1 MKEVNVVADKSFR
14 FAVRVVN
21 LYKFLCAERKE
32 FILSKQLLRS
42 GTAIGALIKE
52 SEHAQSRADFINKV
66 NIALKE
72 ANETEYWLLLLK
84 ETDYLT
90 EPEFNLIIE
99 EARELIRLTAS
110 IVKTTRLNVV
120 RIVEQRNP
128 NGLGNALLVGS
139 GIVLWKRWKFL
150 PKETGWLLSWGRVL
164 HGL

>member
-1 MKEVNVVADKSFR
+1 M
-14 FAVRVVN
+14 
-21 LYKFLCAERKE
+21 YKFLCAERKE

-110 IVKTTRLNVV
+110 IVKTTRLNV
-120 RIVEQRNP
+120 EN
-128 NGLGNALLVGS
+128 
-139 GIVLWKRWKFL
+139 
-150 PKETGWLLSWGRVL
+150 
-164 HGL
+164 

>member
-90 EPEFNLIIE
+90 EPEFNSIIE

-110 IVKTTRLNVV
+110 IVKTTKLNV
-120 RIVEQRNP
+120 QN
-128 NGLGNALLVGS
+128 
-139 GIVLWKRWKFL
+139 
-150 PKETGWLLSWGRVL
+150 
-164 HGL
+164 